1 MRLHSL
7 QEALKTF
14 FGKGDLQKGLDG
26 DEAAC
31 LGSALYAASLST
43 AFRLRK
49 FGVKDIATAAI
60 SVLRPSL
67 PVPLARIRRMGGILV
82 ARRAVAARPSL
93 RLNP

>member
-60 SVLRPSL
+60 SVLRRPCPFPSL
-67 PVPLARIRRMGGILV
+67 GSV
-82 ARRAVAARPSL
+82 AWEGSLSPAERSL
-93 RLNP
+93 RGRRCG

>member
-60 SVLRPSL
+60 SVLRPARSPRSDPPHGRDPRRPPSGRCEAL
-67 PVPLARIRRMGGILV
+67 AAVP
-82 ARRAVAARPSL
+82 
-93 RLNP
+93 

>member
-60 SVLRPSL
+60 SVLHPARSPRSDPSHGRNPCRP
-67 PVPLARIRRMGGILV
+67 PNGRCEALA
-82 ARRAVAARPSL
+82 AAP
-93 RLNP
+93 